1 VSSLNKTVS
10 WLNLALTVDL
20 AHALVESSQHPYQPG
35 NRTTHFTD
43 EQEKLRSAHSGS
55 LGVGASWLTIQSLY
69 ALVLSRHL
77 NGTDMSHSNRGTL
90 AG

>member
-1 VSSLNKTVS
+1 MSSLNKTVS

-43 EQEKLRSAHSGS
+43 EAKAYGEEI
-55 LGVGASWLTIQSLY
+55 V
-69 ALVLSRHL
+69 V
-77 NGTDMSHSNRGTL
+77 
-90 AG
+90 